1 MKVSASEINA
11 ELTRSYTLIQDI
23 FKEFELQE
31 LMPTTEQ
38 LKDVYTSRTKVE
50 DPKGEELVHQ
60 KTFWEIYDE
69 FTEENGKLNDW
80 TKATFEKFAAQ
91 RNHLH
96 DFNPNISFDD
106 FTEEG
111 LNDYMDFLGHKLE
124 MRNSTISKISAY
136 NFCEQYEKEHPSA
149 KVDFALYADKLE
161 QTNEMQSSSN
171 NELSQNYIIN
181 VGRIEGVRFYLK
193 GMFYK
198 LTC

>member
-50 DPKGEELVHQ
+50 DPKSEELIHH

-69 FTEENGKLNDW
+69 FTEENGKLSNW

-91 RNHLH
+91 RNHLQ

-111 LNDYMDFLGHKLE
+111 LNDYMDFLGNKLE
-124 MRNSTISKISAY
+124 MRNST
-136 NFCEQYEKEHPSA
+136 
-149 KVDFALYADKLE
+149 V
-161 QTNEMQSSSN
+161 
-171 NELSQNYIIN
+171 
-181 VGRIEGVRFYLK
+181 LK
-193 GMFYK
+193 QIGFPNW
-198 LTC
+198 L